1 MIVSDGGRTGS
12 SQKPL
17 RRNGRIIRFP
27 SRSRRTGCSARTMR
41 CRAAGATVPIPRP
54 EYSPARGRI
63 RLRHLGYFVFD
74 VFAFSHI
81 RFRSIGR
88 KAINFSPGH
97 TGGSAVSTLRTNPVL
112 ICRRGGR
119 NLLRIAQ
126 KPETA
131 ERGIARAAVAERSAT
146 RKGKNHLSEQA
157 VRDRSG
163 NGRPPHILSEKEEY
177 IGLKMKYLR
186 KNTIFASQWFPRRRI
201 PVRRAGINRE
211 CGRIGNSNRCCM
223 SLPCAGRSVFCRVKK
238 F

>member
-41 CRAAGATVPIPRP
+41 CRAAGATIPIPRP
-54 EYSPARGRI
+54 EYSPARG
-63 RLRHLGYFVFD
+63 YFVFEF
-74 VFAFSHI
+74 FASSHI
-81 RFRSIGR
+81 RSRSIGR
-88 KAINFSPGH
+88 KAITFHPVVPTSR

-163 NGRPPHILSEKEEY
+163 NGRRRTYCPK
-177 IGLKMKYLR
+177 K
-186 KNTIFASQWFPRRRI
+186 KNISD
-201 PVRRAGINRE
+201 
-211 CGRIGNSNRCCM
+211 
-223 SLPCAGRSVFCRVKK
+223 
-238 F
+238 

>member
-1 MIVSDGGRTGS
+1 
-12 SQKPL
+12 
-17 RRNGRIIRFP
+17 
-27 SRSRRTGCSARTMR
+27 MR

-54 EYSPARGRI
+54 EYSPARGRSACASRLFRI
-63 RLRHLGYFVFD
+63 RVLRVFPYSFPLNRAESD
-74 VFAFSHI
+74 
-81 RFRSIGR
+81 
-88 KAINFSPGH
+88 NFSPGH

-211 CGRIGNSNRCCM
+211 CRANRQQ
-223 SLPCAGRSVFCRVKK
+223 
-238 F
+238 